1 MNKNSINENSD
12 YINSD
17 IQMSNNTNNEKFNK
31 L

>member
-1 MNKNSINENSD
+1 MNKNSLNENSD